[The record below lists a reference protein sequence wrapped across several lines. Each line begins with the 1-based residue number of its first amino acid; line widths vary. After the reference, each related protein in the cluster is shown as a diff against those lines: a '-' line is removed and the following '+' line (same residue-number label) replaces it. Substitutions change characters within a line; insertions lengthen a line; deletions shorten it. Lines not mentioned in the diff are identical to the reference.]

1 MGKKPQ
7 QNHPTTYDIAL
18 VRSAATGRWPEILSA
33 LGGVDRSIL
42 DGKHHPCPKCGG
54 TDRFRMIDIEAG
66 ACHCNQCFMTKN
78 GDGFAVLSWLTG
90 KDFGHSL
97 RAIADYLNISPS
109 VNGSHKSNGKENHDP
124 AEHLAI
130 TDWTD
135 GEESLVTMF
144 FLPRKPGISIAAIK
158 TIGGRPAMYRGQH
171 KVIAIP
177 VYGPKLDDTEPV
189 GWHLYPTTKAVLPTW
204 TGGKDG
210 KVEWVKSKL
219 TRGSQPGIIGQVDR
233 LKALADIPV
242 DPNGANQ
249 MESNKS
255 TIWKCE
261 GPSDVMALIAKFQE
275 SEFENAPNVLRGN
288 GDLRGSDDCGS
299 SDGILQVDRS
309 QITITNANGCGEK
322 PAKFTWLFERVA
334 GHNVNVI
341 HDADQP
347 GQAGAAAWATAFAT
361 LAGET
366 RNVQLPYA
374 IEPTHGKDL
383 RDWLTTEGNSF
394 AGMMELAAAA
404 EPITRP
410 TAAESSALLITEDDR
425 DPHRLANI
433 FLASFGTMKFWREIF
448 MRFDPSRGCY
458 VIVPRAQLNASIN
471 ISCKTEF
478 DRLARLPRADD
489 KEPKVNS
496 VSRALVNNVLAALEG
511 ICLLPDDIEPNTW
524 LGDDD
529 HARGHKLWIS
539 MANGILRLD
548 DLLADADEVLQP
560 HSPLWFSP
568 IALPYEFIPYAE
580 CPIFTQVIS
589 HNQENDVDRISLLQ
603 EWAGYILTPSTDQ
616 QKFMVLE
623 GEGAN
628 GKSVYLA
635 VLQAMVGRKN
645 VSSIPLESFDGRF
658 DLTQTLG
665 KLLNVAADASEI
677 EKAAE
682 GRVKSF
688 VSGDTMYFDRKGI
701 SGVDAQPTARL
712 IVSANNRPRF
722 SDRSSG
728 IWRRMMVVPWNKII
742 ADDDPKRINGGDKPE
757 YWEASGEL
765 PGIFWWAVEGL
776 ARLRAKGRFTVP
788 AVSASCLDDYRTE
801 SNPARAFLL
810 EFYCEAS
817 ECYVVNKEMYGHYKE
832 WCKENGYHPLS
843 DRIFGREV
851 KRMFRASEKRR
862 GRNGF
867 ELEWRLHGI
876 GKSNPQI

>member
-1 MGKKPQ
+1 MSKGKKP
-7 QNHPTTYDIAL
+7 HESYDIAA
-18 VRSAATGRWPEILSA
+18 VRAAIFGRHEEILVNVC
-33 LGGVDRSIL
+33 GWPREIL
-42 DGKHHPCPKCGG
+42 DGKHHPCPLCGG
-54 TDRFRMIDIEAG
+54 TDRFRYFADGSGGCI
-66 ACHCNQCFMTKN
+66 CNQCHTKN
-78 GDGFAVLSWLTG
+78 NGDIFATVQWRFG
-90 KDFGHSL
+90 KDFGFSL
-97 RAIADYLNISPS
+97 KTICDYAGILPSANGRA
-109 VNGSHKSNGKENHDP
+109 KNGKEHHDP
-124 AEHLAI
+124 DEHLELI
-130 TDWTD
+130 EWNEN
-135 GEESLVTMF
+135 EELFLNHF
-144 FLPRKPGISIAAIK
+144 FLPRKPGITIAAIK
-158 TIGGRPAMYRGQH
+158 AIGGQPGMYRGQH

-177 VYGPKLDDTEPV
+177 VWGPKLNDAKPV
-189 GWHLYPTTKAVLPTW
+189 GRHLYPTTKDKLPTW

-219 TRGSQPGIIGQVDR
+219 TRGSQPGIIGQVGL
-233 LKALADIPV
+233 LKALNE
-242 DPNGANQ
+242 PNEENQ
-249 MESNKS
+249 TKW
-255 TIWKCE
+255 TIWKEE
-261 GPSDVMALIAKFQE
+261 GPSDVMAAIASNPPPGHLF
-275 SEFENAPNVLRGN
+275 L
-288 GDLRGSDDCGS
+288 
-299 SDGILQVDRS
+299 
-309 QITITNANGCGEK
+309 TNANGCGEK
-322 PAKFTWLFERVA
+322 PAKFTWLFERLA
-334 GHNVNVI
+334 GHSVNVI

-347 GQAGAAAWATAFAT
+347 GQAGAAAWSTAFAT

-366 RNVQLPYA
+366 RNVQLPYE
-374 IEPTHGKDL
+374 IQPTHGKDL

-394 AGMMELAAAA
+394 AGLMEIAAAA
-404 EPITRP
+404 EPIEPP
-410 TAAESSALLITEDDR
+410 TTAEASALLITEDDR

-471 ISCKTEF
+471 IACKTEF
-478 DRLARLPRADD
+478 NRLARIPRADD
-489 KEPKVNS
+489 KDPKVNS

-529 HARGHKLWIS
+529 HARGPKLWIS

-548 DLLADADEVLQP
+548 DLLADADDVLQP
-560 HSPLWFSP
+560 HSPQWFSP

-580 CPIFTQVIS
+580 CPIFTQVIA
-589 HNQENDVDRISLLQ
+589 HNQENDADRIALLQ

-635 VLQAMVGRKN
+635 VLQAMVGSKN

-701 SGVDAQPTARL
+701 SGIDAQPTARL

-742 ADDDPKRINGGDKPE
+742 ADDDPRRINGGDKPA

-776 ARLRAKGRFTVP
+776 ARLRSKGRFTVP

-810 EFYCEAS
+810 EFYCESS
-817 ECYVVNKEMYGHYKE
+817 ECYVVNKEMYSHYKE

-867 ELEWRLHGI
+867 DLEWRLHGI